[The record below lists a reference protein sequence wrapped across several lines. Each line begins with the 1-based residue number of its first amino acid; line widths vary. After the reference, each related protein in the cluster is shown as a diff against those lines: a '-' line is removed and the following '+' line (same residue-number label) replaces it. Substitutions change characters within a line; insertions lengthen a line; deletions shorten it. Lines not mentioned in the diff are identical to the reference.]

1 MGWLRKKAKQI
12 GNAFKKVGKVLKKG
26 LGKIGKFFGKLGPL
40 GSLALSFMFSAFGGP
55 ILQWL
60 NNIPGLR

>member
-26 LGKIGKFFGKLGPL
+26 LGKNKIAKK
-40 GSLALSFMFSAFGGP
+40 
-55 ILQWL
+55 
-60 NNIPGLR
+60 